1 MLDILLIILIIKLFV
16 SKYICISQLDDVSIR
31 KAFESGVDLRQYSA
45 KLQEQLQSAHLL
57 AVKDCIDQ
65 AEKLAEL
72 HEEITACDDAFAV
85 KFNFFLFHR

>member
-1 MLDILLIILIIKLFV
+1 MKSFSSIKSFV
-16 SKYICISQLDDVSIR
+16 LNYVYKFKLDDISVR
-31 KAFESGVDLRQYSA
+31 KAFESGVDLRQYSTE
-45 KLQEQLQSAHLL
+45 LQEQLQSAHLL

-85 KFNFFLFHR
+85 KFDFF

>member
-1 MLDILLIILIIKLFV
+1 M
-16 SKYICISQLDDVSIR
+16 DDVSIR
-31 KAFESGVDLRQYSA
+31 KAFESGADLRQYS
-45 KLQEQLQSAHLL
+45 KELQKQLQSAHLF

-85 KFNFFLFHR
+85 KSTYFYYICEHNMLV